1 MASREEER
9 AQLDL
14 QVPGTTG
21 WAEQGG
27 ELRRERST
35 LHDAIISFSQ
45 ERWIFLLEVGM
56 NRRQAST
63 YLALHRELD
72 WENEFD
78 DESRS
83 IHQYLAGLT
92 LTVHLTLIEFGLPE
106 PSIRLILACYGPE
119 DAGDFVLNE
128 RHQAQTELFSRRS
141 HLPYVD

>member
-1 MASREEER
+1 M
-9 AQLDL
+9 DY
-14 QVPGTTG
+14 
-21 WAEQGG
+21 
-27 ELRRERST
+27 
-35 LHDAIISFSQ
+35 LHDGVAGQLYPESEVDRPRVLAGSVLPAARRLKSAIISSVQ
-45 ERWIFLLEVGM
+45 LWKFLLEVGAA
-56 NRRQAST
+56 RRQAST